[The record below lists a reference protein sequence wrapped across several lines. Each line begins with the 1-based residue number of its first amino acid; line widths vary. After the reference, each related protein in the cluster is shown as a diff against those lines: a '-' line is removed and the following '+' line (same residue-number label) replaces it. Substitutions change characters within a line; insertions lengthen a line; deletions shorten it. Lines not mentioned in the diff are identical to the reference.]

1 MLLPVVILCTR
12 SSVAF
17 IMQHPQTYLCMD
29 APITMR
35 VSHASRSPHLIRVPH
50 SLLAKNSDEEE
61 NDSRQNNNQNQNGN
75 EKIENKID
83 AFLDKQIFD
92 PESESNQDNWF
103 ANLVKNDYDSA
114 EALYVGVFVFA
125 GVVISQELLRIVKY
139 GESYIPFGQGGG
151 GNLF

>member
-1 MLLPVVILCTR
+1 MQLHPPTNLC
-12 SSVAF
+12 
-17 IMQHPQTYLCMD
+17 ID
-29 APITMR
+29 APIAMR
-35 VSHASRSPHLIRVPH
+35 VSSSRYPQLTRVPH
-50 SLLAKNSDEEE
+50 SLLAKNSDEKE
-61 NDSRQNNNQNQNGN
+61 NDSPQNNNQNGY
-75 EKIENKID
+75 EKVENKID
-83 AFLDKQIFD
+83 AFLEKQIFD

-125 GVVISQELLRIVKY
+125 GVVVSQELLRIVKY

>member
-1 MLLPVVILCTR
+1 MQLHPPTNLCID
-12 SSVAF
+12 V
-17 IMQHPQTYLCMD
+17 
-29 APITMR
+29 PIAMR
-35 VSHASRSPHLIRVPH
+35 ASHASRFPH
-50 SLLAKNSDEEE
+50 SLLAKNSDENE
-61 NDSRQNNNQNQNGN
+61 NDSPQNNNQNGY
-75 EKIENKID
+75 EIENKID

-139 GESYIPFGQGGG
+139 GESYIPFAQGGG

>member
-1 MLLPVVILCTR
+1 MMCK
-12 SSVAF
+12 A
-17 IMQHPQTYLCMD
+17 MQHPPTNLCID
-29 APITMR
+29 VPIAMR
-35 VSHASRSPHLIRVPH
+35 ASHASRLAIRNPH
-50 SLLAKNSDEEE
+50 SLLAKNSDENE
-61 NDSRQNNNQNQNGN
+61 NDSPQNN
-75 EKIENKID
+75 ID

>member
-1 MLLPVVILCTR
+1 MEYK
-12 SSVAF
+12 A
-17 IMQHPQTYLCMD
+17 MQLHPRYPQ
-29 APITMR
+29 R
-35 VSHASRSPHLIRVPH
+35 IRNPH
-50 SLLAKNSDEEE
+50 SLLAKNSDEKE
-61 NDSRQNNNQNQNGN
+61 NDSRQNNQNGY
-75 EKIENKID
+75 EIENKID

-125 GVVISQELLRIVKY
+125 GVIISQELLRIVKY

>member
-1 MLLPVVILCTR
+1 MQLHPPTNLCID
-12 SSVAF
+12 V
-17 IMQHPQTYLCMD
+17 
-29 APITMR
+29 PIAMR
-35 VSHASRSPHLIRVPH
+35 ASHASRYPQPIRNPH
-50 SLLAKNSDEEE
+50 SLLAKNSDEKE
-61 NDSRQNNNQNQNGN
+61 NDSSQNN
-75 EKIENKID
+75 ID